1 MNGKIAVSAC
11 LVIIF
16 SFSVWVIFVNFFPD
30 YVTLNEREFFIKKVD
45 LQKSR
50 IFLLGASGVGSL
62 NTTMINQEI
71 GSLSS
76 SIIVYNLAKGGDLPE
91 KRIHTLNEIINQK
104 PELIVYGIDFRDFE
118 SEEKF
123 NLLPSP
129 NEFIA
134 DKLSPEDYSMDPF
147 LFNPRLVTQQAIQ
160 RIANEIGIH
169 DEIQDYTTPYAPLI
183 SLENLDKIASEKELE
198 SEYKKLGLIGL
209 KIDNST
215 NNKNL
220 QSLKKM
226 IKTFQEN
233 NIKIVLFT
241 IPHHKNFF
249 YGLNHIEEEKFENIL
264 KSLEEE
270 YKIDVYF
277 INHKYENLPIWANV
291 NHVAYNT
298 NAVIYTKDVISIIL
312 NQIN

>member
-104 PELIVYGIDFRDFE
+104 KSV
-118 SEEKF
+118 K
-123 NLLPSP
+123 
-129 NEFIA
+129 
-134 DKLSPEDYSMDPF
+134 
-147 LFNPRLVTQQAIQ
+147 
-160 RIANEIGIH
+160 
-169 DEIQDYTTPYAPLI
+169 
-183 SLENLDKIASEKELE
+183 
-198 SEYKKLGLIGL
+198 GL
-209 KIDNST
+209 KIND
-215 NNKNL
+215 
-220 QSLKKM
+220 
-226 IKTFQEN
+226 
-233 NIKIVLFT
+233 
-241 IPHHKNFF
+241 
-249 YGLNHIEEEKFENIL
+249 
-264 KSLEEE
+264 
-270 YKIDVYF
+270 
-277 INHKYENLPIWANV
+277 
-291 NHVAYNT
+291 
-298 NAVIYTKDVISIIL
+298 
-312 NQIN
+312 